1 MGDKDTDKLF
11 GSPEILMGEPG
22 GEMKPLNIV
31 EGSLK
36 IESEDSE
43 PIPPAKNTYSMTFE
57 APQLEKPWYDFAH
70 LKPVKDAQRMLD
82 RMYELHHQYR
92 KLLGMGQRRERRR
105 IAREFD
111 ALYAKL
117 DAHCKCYGITLK
129 RKEHDHH

>member
-1 MGDKDTDKLF
+1 MGDKDTNMLF
-11 GSPEILMGEPG
+11 GNTEILIGEPG
-22 GEMKPLNIV
+22 GEMKPLKMV
-31 EGSLK
+31 EGSLR

-43 PIPPAKNTYSMTFE
+43 PIHPAKNTYSMTLE
-57 APQLEKPWYDFAH
+57 APQLEKSWYDFAY

-117 DAHCKCYGITLK
+117 DAHCTMFGITFK
-129 RKEHDHH
+129 RKEA

>member
-1 MGDKDTDKLF
+1 MGDKNTDKLF
-11 GSPEILMGEPG
+11 GNPEILIGDPG
-22 GEMKPLNIV
+22 SEMKPLKVV

-43 PIPPAKNTYSMTFE
+43 PIPPATNSYSMTFE
-57 APQLEKPWYDFAH
+57 VPQLEKRWRDFAH

-82 RMYELHHQYR
+82 RMYELHRQYR

-117 DAHCKCYGITLK
+117 DAHCTMYGITFK
-129 RKEHDHH
+129 RKEHDHR